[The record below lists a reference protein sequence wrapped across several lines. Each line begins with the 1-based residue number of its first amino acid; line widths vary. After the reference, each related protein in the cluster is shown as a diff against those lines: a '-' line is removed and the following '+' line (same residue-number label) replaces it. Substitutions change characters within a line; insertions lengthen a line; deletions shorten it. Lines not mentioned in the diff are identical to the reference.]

1 MVNVVCVG
9 FLQLV
14 RGCHVDVISV
24 ATGLFILINLHSI
37 KSPHQFCSPTPC
49 KTPGLQ
55 SIVMTIRLVETAKE
69 GESEENQHGS
79 HGGVVPPGLIRTS
92 EEKYD
97 DQQARY
103 SACIYYHLPASDKAE
118 RSN

>member
-1 MVNVVCVG
+1 
-9 FLQLV
+9 
-14 RGCHVDVISV
+14 
-24 ATGLFILINLHSI
+24 
-37 KSPHQFCSPTPC
+37 
-49 KTPGLQ
+49 
-55 SIVMTIRLVETAKE
+55 MTIRLVETAKE

-79 HGGVVPPGLIRTS
+79 HGGAVPPGLIRTS

-118 RSN
+118 RSNLGFILYLNVKLF